1 MDINPIDF
9 IPNESVHRHRT
20 DLQIAEEDSS
30 KNRHSQPI
38 GFSTSYSAQDR
49 FIARQEAFYNN
60 LQDTNP
66 YKGTPFEDEYNNIWS
81 HYNLLILE
89 AEANRKWYEDLGLS
103 RYTEQLITQYRND
116 MYAELRALE
125 ATYTSYVNTLPSTVV
140 DLQNSAG
147 LNSDLIGLQYSG
159 GSASSGSTGTSAP
172 RSSTLPSS
180 SPAHE
185 ALSMGLAM
193 IGSLTDFATNKVPG
207 LVSQL
212 GAIRG
217 ISLDNDIKKQQLHS
231 TQFNNFALEN
241 EYLREFAL
249 NNFGGLPE
257 EQFSRKLEELNSLD
271 MSQLRQLSDL
281 PQFLDDGRAMKYF
294 MSYLASDAFQ
304 TDYHTYQN
312 VGLKAMKENAFL
324 SEVYGSDYNTMS
336 DFYKEIGSMVR
347 DLEKVTARY
356 NLEQSTYDL
365 NTASDTI
372 HADVDSDG
380 NLVYTTPDNN
390 VALNPET
397 AVNAV
402 NMGNERSYY
411 QNKFEGEVKE
421 VMAKYTENWS
431 KKADSGE
438 WFSWIYDVM
447 IMALPYFI
455 SGLGSGT
462 ISLFRGGNTINNTTN
477 NTGQTDIISNRY
489 FNGMP

>member
-1 MDINPIDF
+1 MSDNYHSRKIVELEEGV
-9 IPNESVHRHRT
+9 NESSSIRGSESIGMGVSR
-20 DLQIAEEDSS
+20 DIADV
-30 KNRHSQPI
+30 
-38 GFSTSYSAQDR
+38 YA
-49 FIARQEAFYNN
+49 ARQKNYFDS
-60 LQDTNP
+60 LHQDNP
-66 YKGTPFEDEYNNIWS
+66 YKDTPFEAQYNNILS
-81 HYNLLILE
+81 HYMLLIQQ
-89 AEANRKWYEDLGLS
+89 AEASKKWYEDMGLS
-103 RYTEQLITQYRND
+103 RYTEQLVTQYYND
-116 MYAELRALE
+116 MYAELRSLE
-125 ATYTSYVNTLPSTVV
+125 TSYMTYVNTLPTTIV
-140 DLQNSAG
+140 DLQNEAG
-147 LNSDLIGLQYSG
+147 LNSDLIGLQYQGASGSAGSSG
-159 GSASSGSTGTSAP
+159 GSPA
-172 RSSTLPSS
+172 RSSSLPSS

-249 NNFGGLPE
+249 NNFGGLPQ

-281 PQFLDDGRAMKYF
+281 PEFLDDGRAMKYF

-312 VGLKAMKENAFL
+312 VGLKSMKENAFL

-336 DFYKEIGSMVR
+336 DFYHEIGSMVR

-372 HADVDSDG
+372 HADVDAEGS
-380 NLVYTTPDNN
+380 LIYSTPENN
-390 VALNPET
+390 VGLDPET

-421 VMAKYTENWS
+421 VMAKYTDNWS
-431 KKADSGE
+431 NKADSGE

-489 FNGMP
+489 FNGMSESY